1 MISEFQDLSD
11 KIEQLAA
18 LVGSLRHENAQL
30 RQTNVLLNEVNT
42 ALLERLVEAQR
53 RIEAVIEQLP
63 LPAGLEAEA
72 DAETSGAE
80 TSDAAPLDT
89 EATR

>member
-53 RIEAVIEQLP
+53 RIEAVIEKLP
-63 LPAGLEAEA
+63 LPAGLEAEE
-72 DAETSGAE
+72 DAETLD
-80 TSDAAPLDT
+80 TAPLDT

>member
-18 LVGSLRHENAQL
+18 LVGSLRQENAQL
-30 RQTNVLLNEVNT
+30 RQTNLLLNEVNT
-42 ALLERLVEAQR
+42 ALLERLVEAQH

-63 LPAGLEAEA
+63 APAAAEE
-72 DAETSGAE
+72 DA
-80 TSDAAPLDT
+80 DT
-89 EATR
+89 EPLHTEASR

>member
-11 KIEQLAA
+11 KIERLAA
-18 LVGSLRHENAQL
+18 LVGSLRSENAQL

-42 ALLERLVEAQR
+42 ALIERLVEAQR
-53 RIEAVIEQLP
+53 RVEAVLEQLP
-63 LPAGLEAEA
+63 APAEEAEE
-72 DAETSGAE
+72 DGDDSTN
-80 TSDAAPLDT
+80 T

>member
-30 RQTNVLLNEVNT
+30 RQTNLLLDQVNM
-42 ALLERLVEAQR
+42 ALVERLVEAQH

-63 LPAGLEAEA
+63 APAEAEA
-72 DAETSGAE
+72 EDAAKAEAEPLDAES
-80 TSDAAPLDT
+80 LDT
-89 EATR
+89 EASR